1 MPSTSA
7 LGVQN
12 MKTLLS
18 TILLGASLSASA
30 QSLHLAGEPF
40 IHDPAT
46 ISVCD
51 GKYYTFGTGEGGI
64 WSADGWTWNRGAV
77 RPGRGAAPDVL
88 KIGDRYLVAY
98 STTGGGLGGTHRGTV
113 VTMWNKTLD
122 PNSPDFKF
130 TDPIVVAESA
140 DDEDCDAID
149 AGLLLDPTTG
159 RLWCSYGTYFG
170 FIRIVELD
178 PATGKRKEGNIAQNI
193 AIDCEA
199 SDLIYRNGWY
209 YLLGTHGTCC
219 DGVNS
224 TYNIV
229 VGRSRNVLG
238 PYIDNMG
245 RDMLHGGG
253 KMVVCADD
261 RQVGAGHFGRFI
273 EADGVEKCSFHW
285 EADMDRGGYS
295 TLAIRPLLWKND
307 WPVAGDLL
315 KEGKYAIFSE
325 RRGYALELAVD
336 FTRLAQQRGRWFQ
349 VDSTATRKQL
359 PLQQLAD
366 VQETFS
372 KAADANGAIPAR
384 IGDYMARPHQ
394 KWLLTAVADKG
405 GYLGSL
411 YYKITIDGTD
421 LALTADGT
429 EVKVAKYEGDCSQL
443 WRIEQCT
450 DGTYRIMPRSTKC
463 GGELNTTICLY
474 SAGDSTPS
482 LAPFDMNSDN
492 SKWNLKQK

>member
-1 MPSTSA
+1 
-7 LGVQN
+7 
-12 MKTLLS
+12 MKTIICS
-18 TILLGASLSASA
+18 ILAGMSLSASA
-30 QSLHLAGEPF
+30 QGLHLAGEPF
-40 IHDPAT
+40 IHDPST
-46 ISVCD
+46 IAVCD
-51 GKYYTFGTGEGGI
+51 GKYYTFGTGEGGL

-98 STTGGGLGGTHRGTV
+98 STTGGGLGGTHKGTV

-122 PNSPDFKF
+122 PKSPDFKY
-130 TDPIVVAESA
+130 TEPVVVAESA

-178 PATGKRKEGNIAQNI
+178 PKTGKRKEGNVAQNI

-199 SDLIYRNGWY
+199 TDLLYRNGWY

-229 VGRSRNVLG
+229 VGRSKSVTG
-238 PYIDNMG
+238 PYLDNMG

-253 KMVVCADD
+253 KMVTFAEGRC
-261 RQVGAGHFGRFI
+261 VGAGHFGRFI
-273 EADGVEKCSFHW
+273 EADGVEKTSFHW

-307 WPVAGDLL
+307 GPVAGDLF
-315 KEGKYAIFSE
+315 KAGKYAVISE

-336 FTRLAQQRGRWFQ
+336 FIRLEQERGRWWQ
-349 VDSTATRKQL
+349 IDSVKAHSKLKGQT
-359 PLQQLAD
+359 LAD
-366 VQETFS
+366 VQSTWA
-372 KAADANGAIPAR
+372 KATDAEGRIPAR
-384 IGDYMARPHQ
+384 LCDYMARPHQ
-394 KWLLTAVADKG
+394 LWKIEPATDKE

-411 YYKITIDGTD
+411 YYKIMIDGTD
-421 LALTADGT
+421 RALTANGT
-429 EVKVAKYEGDCSQL
+429 EVTTAPYKGQCMQL

-450 DGTYRIMPRSTKC
+450 DGTYRIMPKC
-463 GGELNTTICLY
+463 TTDDGKLNTTICLY

-482 LAPFDMNSDN
+482 LAPWDMNSDN
-492 SKWNLKQK
+492 AKWGLKSAE

>member
-1 MPSTSA
+1 
-7 LGVQN
+7 

-18 TILLGASLSASA
+18 TILLGASLTASA
-30 QSLHLAGEPF
+30 QDIHLAGEPF
-40 IHDPAT
+40 IHDPST
-46 ISVCD
+46 IAVSD

-64 WSADGWTWNRGAV
+64 WSEDGWTWHRGAV

-130 TDPIVVAESA
+130 TEPVVVAESA

-149 AGLLLDPTTG
+149 AGLLLDPSTG

-178 PATGKRKEGNIAQNI
+178 PSTGKRKEGNIAQNI

-199 SDLIYRNGWY
+199 TDLLYRNGWY

-229 VGRSRNVLG
+229 VGRSRSVLG
-238 PYIDNMG
+238 PYVDNMG

-253 KMVVCADD
+253 KMVVSADD

-307 WPVAGDLL
+307 WPVAGDLF

-336 FTRLAQQRGRWFQ
+336 FVRLAQERGRWFQ
-349 VDSTATRKQL
+349 VDSTATRKKL
-359 PLQQLAD
+359 PEQKLAD
-366 VQETFS
+366 VLNTFEEA
-372 KAADANGAIPAR
+372 KDDNGMIPAR
-384 IGDYMARPHQ
+384 IGDYMGRPHQ
-394 KWLLTAVADKG
+394 KWTITAVADKG

-411 YYKITIDGTD
+411 YYKIAIDGTD

-429 EVKVAKYEGDCSQL
+429 DVKASPYKGDCVQL
-443 WRIEQCT
+443 WRIEQYT
-450 DGTYRIMPRSTKC
+450 DGTYRIMPRRTQC
-463 GGELNTTICLY
+463 GGELNKTLCLY

-482 LAPFDMNSDN
+482 LAPFDINSDN